1 MAHKGEKENGSHYS
15 SGGAT
20 KNIYSKKK
28 RTSFVNDN
36 SWWAKLSEGF
46 KNIKRGGSYSPQKMV
61 RRMEFR
67 EGLSKNKEDKT
78 RPFRGPGLLSRVEI
92 GEKAWAKERQTF
104 TGNAMEDPWNAR
116 LKKSDNA
123 SGY

>member
-67 EGLSKNKEDKT
+67 EGLSSPKKELTPKDDRWWNEGYKKEGALLGYTEDQVEMQRKYNK
-78 RPFRGPGLLSRVEI
+78 
-92 GEKAWAKERQTF
+92 
-104 TGNAMEDPWNAR
+104 R